1 MESISIFPS
10 ELSLVNGGVLRMI
23 FFSFLSHMN
32 PFFLRGISSAQLRKL
47 YWAISFTFSRSRKSD
62 ESVEEVHPLKLHTN
76 STTTLMTSRAIQRHY
91 ITLHIQ
97 YSLHY
102 RILLHLDFLK
112 SKFST
117 LTNNNS

>member
-62 ESVEEVHPLKLHTN
+62 FKREGAEEVHPLKLHSN
-76 STTTLMTSRAIQRHY
+76 STTTLVTSWAILRH
-91 ITLHIQ
+91 
-97 YSLHY
+97 
-102 RILLHLDFLK
+102 
-112 SKFST
+112 
-117 LTNNNS
+117 